1 MRNDSQMEKSHIVT
15 AFDNDLGQIE
25 SLLLE
30 MAGRVESQI
39 AEATEALVKRDTELG
54 EKVRS
59 DDERVDRLETEIDEL
74 VVRLLTLRQPMAD
87 DLRNVITASKV
98 AANLER
104 IGDYAKNI
112 AKRTTVLAQEQPIG
126 PAVGT
131 IKRMSSLTQGM
142 LRDVVDALVAR
153 DLDTAIYVRQRDEEV
168 DQLHNT
174 LFRELLTYMMEDPR
188 NITPCMHL
196 LFVAKNVERV
206 GDHIT
211 SIAEQVHYMIC
222 GEMPP
227 DERPKGDVTSFFTLD
242 RDNPR
247 NE

>member
-74 VVRLLTLRQPMAD
+74 VVRLLALRQPMAD

-112 AKRTTVLAQEQPIG
+112 AKRVTAITETDRVKIARSIADMAQIVQKMLKDVLDAYIDHDADKAVDVWERDESVDVVLAIG
-126 PAVGT
+126 A
-131 IKRMSSLTQGM
+131 S
-142 LRDVVDALVAR
+142 
-153 DLDTAIYVRQRDEEV
+153 
-168 DQLHNT
+168 N
-174 LFRELLTYMMEDPR
+174 
-188 NITPCMHL
+188 
-196 LFVAKNVERV
+196 RV
-206 GDHIT
+206 
-211 SIAEQVHYMIC
+211 
-222 GEMPP
+222 
-227 DERPKGDVTSFFTLD
+227 
-242 RDNPR
+242 
-247 NE
+247 